1 MAIEY
6 SVRFLLSDE
15 MEDLTFKVQ
24 EEHWGRLQDVLNNG
38 LEITQPRKFFA
49 FRTGDGR
56 AVAISLRDVL
66 AMRFLSYDTD
76 LPSDPTI
83 SNGPILIRLR
93 GRRQP
98 LEVVSSALDKLADL
112 VMFLEINPDDV
123 PYPALRDKH
132 DQVLRLSTSQI
143 VWITAPS
150 HLVDEGYR
158 IVAIEDGLLDD

>member
-24 EEHWGRLQDVLNNG
+24 EEHWGRLQDVLNSG
-38 LEITQPRKFFA
+38 LEIAQPRKFFA
-49 FRTGDGR
+49 FRTVDGR
-56 AVAISLRDVL
+56 AVAICLRDVL
-66 AMRFLSYDTD
+66 AMRFLTCCTD
-76 LPSDPTI
+76 LPSEPIIT
-83 SNGPILIRLR
+83 NGPMLIRLR
-93 GRRQP
+93 GRTQP
-98 LEVVSSALDKLADL
+98 LEEISSALDMLADL
-112 VMFLEINPDDV
+112 FMFLEINPDDV
-123 PYPALRDKH
+123 PYPALRDKD
-132 DQVLRLSTSQI
+132 DQVLRLNTSQI